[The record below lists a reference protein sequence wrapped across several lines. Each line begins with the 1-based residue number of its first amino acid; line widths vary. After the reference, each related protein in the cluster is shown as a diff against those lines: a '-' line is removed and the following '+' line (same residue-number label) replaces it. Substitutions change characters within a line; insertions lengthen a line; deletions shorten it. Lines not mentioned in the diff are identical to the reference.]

1 MIFSENRCTLFRIML
16 AGLFVTLARLGV
28 ARVSG
33 MTETIAARCPSMT
46 FAGSHAH
53 GHGPLGTC
61 RKALELDRRKGGLSC
76 EKGQSEKREEKR
88 GSIHGRSV
96 AQFVRGSQAPSALR
110 RRPDDANQSPAPPDF
125 QAPPC
130 LPLGSENQ
138 RAASIDCSTASLGQ
152 QSTFN
157 PADFW

>member
-110 RRPDDANQSPAPPDF
+110 RRPLRQIKARLRRTF
-125 QAPPC
+125 K
-130 LPLGSENQ
+130 LPL
-138 RAASIDCSTASLGQ
+138 ASLWAQ
-152 QSTFN
+152 
-157 PADFW
+157 